1 MPNINSLLLHL
12 PKRYKYIEFKK
23 MESKKANELTDKIIA
38 LIEADDFEIRSL
50 IPLLTELRE
59 CAKEE
64 EDPMVTRIL
73 RHMYEHIEENGSFEF
88 TAKTDEDDEGELFLL
103 ESEDDAEN
111 LLYIM
116 ELIRAN
122 RNETNRQ
129 ELYLMGEELK
139 AARS

>member
-1 MPNINSLLLHL
+1 
-12 PKRYKYIEFKK
+12 